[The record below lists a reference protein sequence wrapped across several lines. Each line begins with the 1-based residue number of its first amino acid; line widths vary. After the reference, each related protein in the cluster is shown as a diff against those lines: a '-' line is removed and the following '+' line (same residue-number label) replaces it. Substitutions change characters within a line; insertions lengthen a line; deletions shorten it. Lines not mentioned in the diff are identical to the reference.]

1 MVSTP
6 RSESSSVPDDGP
18 QPRPNDWVTRAF
30 LALALPPLVFGLGIA
45 LLYMA
50 AFFAF
55 NNLTGTMQGFGDL
68 SSWWLELVNA
78 SIAALLLTANAV
90 GHRAILAD
98 LHQLRPLARCSDTEF
113 AELVWAAA
121 TPPRSSWISAA
132 AAGLAFGTLLVIFDP
147 VVRSGAEASVR
158 DPVFLWA
165 WLRNVLVSWAVSRTI
180 WVEFVSLRGH
190 SRLSAW
196 LEVDLLDP
204 GRLAPFARNGQRS
217 ALVWV
222 LFSVLFSL
230 FWLEDRA
237 GTLNPLLMVY
247 IAGVVTYDFWLPL
260 RQTNR
265 IVVSAKRAEL
275 ERVNAEL
282 RRAIQGEP
290 APGGHTLS
298 DWAAYHTVISS
309 VREWPIS
316 APGLLR
322 FALYVG
328 LGVGSWLGG
337 ALVERL
343 LGVALD

>member
-1 MVSTP
+1 M
-6 RSESSSVPDDGP
+6 
-18 QPRPNDWVTRAF
+18 
-30 LALALPPLVFGLGIA
+30 ALALPPLVFGLGIA
-45 LLYMA
+45 LLYIA

-55 NNLTGTMQGFGDL
+55 NNLTGTMQGVGDL
-68 SSWWLELVNA
+68 SRWWPELVNA

-113 AELVWAAA
+113 AELVWTAA
-121 TPPRSSWISAA
+121 TPPRNVWITAVALGFTS
-132 AAGLAFGTLLVIFDP
+132 GTLIVILDP
-147 VVRSGAEASVR
+147 AVRIGTEVSVR
-158 DPVFLWA
+158 DPLFLWA
-165 WLRNVLVSWAVSRTI
+165 LLRNVLMGWTVSRTLMF
-180 WVEFVSLRGH
+180 EFVSLRCH
-190 SRLSAW
+190 SRLSRW
-196 LEVDLLDP
+196 LDVDLLDP
-204 GRLAPFARNGQRS
+204 RRLAPFTRNGQRS

-222 LFSVLFSL
+222 LFSVLLSL
-230 FWLEDRA
+230 FWLGESA
-237 GTLNPLLMVY
+237 GILNPFLITY
-247 IAGVVTYDFWLPL
+247 IAIVVTASFWLPL
-260 RQTNR
+260 RQANR

-275 ERVNAEL
+275 ERVNVEL
-282 RRAIQGEP
+282 RRAIAGEP
-290 APGGHTLS
+290 SPGGHTLS